1 MRATQPLIKIMDFGL
16 ARLADASNPTHP
28 NRHDAGHRHLH
39 IPRTDCG
46 RTLGP
51 PLRCLGLGVV
61 MYQMVSGCAPFE
73 GKYLSAIAYSIMNER
88 HESLSALAV
97 DVPEDL
103 ARIVDKAL
111 EKSPDDRYQHLDEML
126 ADLAAV
132 ERTPAP
138 ELPTAE
144 VQVPVL
150 NLWSTNL
157 KYALVGVA
165 LIALAAVSFTVLG
178 DGRQIPAYQE

>member
-1 MRATQPLIKIMDFGL
+1 
-16 ARLADASNPTHP
+16 
-28 NRHDAGHRHLH
+28 
-39 IPRTDCG
+39 
-46 RTLGP
+46 
-51 PLRCLGLGVV
+51 

>member
-16 ARLADASNPTHP
+16 ARLADAQTQLTQTGTMLGTGIYISPEQI
-28 NRHDAGHRHLH
+28 AGERSDHRC
-39 IPRTDCG
+39 DVWA
-46 RTLGP
+46 
-51 PLRCLGLGVV
+51 LGVV

-126 ADLAAV
+126 ADL
-132 ERTPAP
+132 
-138 ELPTAE
+138 
-144 VQVPVL
+144 VL
-150 NLWSTNL
+150 SC
-157 KYALVGVA
+157 
-165 LIALAAVSFTVLG
+165 VS
-178 DGRQIPAYQE
+178 